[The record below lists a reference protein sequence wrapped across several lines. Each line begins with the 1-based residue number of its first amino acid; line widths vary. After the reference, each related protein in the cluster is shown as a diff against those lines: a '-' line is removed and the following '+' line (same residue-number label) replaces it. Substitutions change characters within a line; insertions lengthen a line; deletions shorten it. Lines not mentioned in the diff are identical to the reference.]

1 MSSRIPV
8 QTAGAFAAAR
18 YAGVYDAALAAGRF
32 ADHAAPGDH
41 WAEWA
46 ELFRQDPH
54 RPRDANLDALA
65 GYLRPSD
72 RLLDVGGGAGR
83 VSLALAGRV
92 AEVVLVEPSPA
103 MRAQFRA
110 ARDAAGIANAR
121 AAPDWWADSPETGDV
136 VHLADVTYFVRD
148 IVPFIAKLHRAA
160 ARRVLLTVW
169 HPTPGD
175 FDAGL
180 HRILYGAAPPPWPGL
195 PELAAV
201 LWEMGIL
208 PQIIPLPA
216 RPWWLPET
224 AGGLTE
230 QQADDFALRRLEQSD
245 DDARRLAAAHR
256 DALFARAPDGLAPRW
271 LAQAREVLL
280 TWRTDTDIDID
291 TDTGAGADAGSGG

>member
-1 MSSRIPV
+1 MPV
-8 QTAGAFAAAR
+8 PAAGGSAAAR
-18 YAGVYDAALAAGRF
+18 YAGVYDAALAARRF

-54 RPRDANLDALA
+54 RPLDANLSALA
-65 GYLRPSD
+65 AYLRPAD

-92 AEVVLVEPSPA
+92 AEAVLVEPSPA
-103 MRAQFRA
+103 MRAQFHA

-195 PELAAV
+195 PELAAA

-245 DDARRLAAAHR
+245 DDARRLVAAHR
-256 DALFARAPDGLAPRW
+256 NALFARAPDGLAPRW
-271 LAQAREVLL
+271 LTHAREVLL
-280 TWRTDTDIDID
+280 TWPTDTDLDLDID
-291 TDTGAGADAGSGG
+291 TDTGPDAGIGG

>member
-1 MSSRIPV
+1 MSSPIPV
-8 QTAGAFAAAR
+8 AAVVPKDGASAAR
-18 YAGVYDAALAAGRF
+18 YAAVYDAALAARRF

-54 RPRDANLDALA
+54 RPLDANLAALA
-65 GYLRPSD
+65 AWLRPAD

-92 AEVVLVEPSPA
+92 AEAVLVEPSPA
-103 MRAQFRA
+103 MRAQFHA
-110 ARDAAGIANAR
+110 ARAAAGIVNAR
-121 AAPDWWADSPETGDV
+121 AAPDWWQDSPETGDV

-175 FDAGL
+175 LDAGL

-230 QQADDFALRRLEQSD
+230 PQADDFALRRLEQSD
-245 DDARRLAAAHR
+245 DATRQLVAAHR
-256 DALFARAPDGLAPRW
+256 NALFARASDGLIPRW
-271 LAQAREVLL
+271 LTGAREILL
-280 TWRTDTDIDID
+280 TWPTDADLDID
-291 TDTGAGADAGSGG
+291 TDNGIGIGH